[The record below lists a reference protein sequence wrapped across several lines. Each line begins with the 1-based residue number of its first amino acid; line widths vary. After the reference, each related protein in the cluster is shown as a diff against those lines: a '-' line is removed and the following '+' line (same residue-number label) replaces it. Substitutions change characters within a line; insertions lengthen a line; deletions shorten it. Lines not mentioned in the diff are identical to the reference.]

1 MTDKAV
7 EPTPSLEAVLEDLK
21 ADADRADM
29 AACRSAFECEPQWRI
44 ARRGD
49 IEVFR
54 AGRHL
59 KVLSAPL
66 RRKLGIEDARCW

>member
-1 MTDKAV
+1 MTEKQL
-7 EPTPSLEAVLEDLK
+7 EPAPSLEAVLDDLK
-21 ADADRADM
+21 RMPTVPIWPHVGLLLNVSRNGAYDA
-29 AACRSAFECEPQWRI
+29 

-66 RRKLGIEDARCW
+66 RRKLGIEGA